1 MTIKEMHY
9 DFKRKFNKVDSQK
22 NRNILVPEIDLY
34 LNEAEE
40 IFVKL
45 IAEPRKKGSLGFET
59 SQRSTEDI
67 RSIVVTSLIVP
78 NSITGTGVL
87 PTTYRYYVAGKATIS
102 KGKCLNKKA
111 KLVIIQHDDEAE
123 GSVFDKSSFE
133 WREVNAVFNSDGL
146 KVFTDGTF
154 TVNNVSVTYIR
165 KTNYMHN
172 AEDFRVGGY
181 ELSPGVALIGSVNCE
196 LPDHTHREIV
206 DIAVMLAS
214 SEIQTSDYQV
224 KLNKLNFNQII

>member
-9 DFKRKFNKVDSQK
+9 DFKKKFNKVDSQK
-22 NRNILVPEIDLY
+22 NRNVLVPEIDWF

-40 IFVKL
+40 IFIKL
-45 IAEPRKKGSLGFET
+45 IAEPRGKSNLGFET
-59 SQRSTEDI
+59 SQRTTEDI
-67 RSIVVTSLIVP
+67 KSIVVSKIIVP
-78 NSITGTGVL
+78 NPITKVVSL
-87 PTTYRYYVAGKATIS
+87 PVDYKYYIAGNCTIT
-102 KGKCLNKKA
+102 KEKCANKKA
-111 KLVIIQHDDEAE
+111 KFFIVQHDDENE
-123 GSVFDKSSFE
+123 DSIFNESSFE
-133 WREVNAVFNSDGL
+133 WREVNAVFNSNGL
-146 KVFTDGTF
+146 QVFTDGTF
-154 TVNNVSVTYIR
+154 TVNNVSITYIR
-165 KTNYMHN
+165 KTLYMHN

-181 ELSPGVALIGSVNCE
+181 IMPSGVALTGSVNCE

>member
-9 DFKRKFNKVDSQK
+9 DFKKKFNKVDSQK
-22 NRNILVPEIDLY
+22 NRNVLVPEIDWF

-40 IFVKL
+40 IFIKL
-45 IAEPRKKGSLGFET
+45 IAEPRGKSNLGFET
-59 SQRSTEDI
+59 SQRTTEDI
-67 RSIVVTSLIVP
+67 KSIVVSKTIVP
-78 NSITGTGVL
+78 NPETKVVTLPVDYKYYIAGNCTIT
-87 PTTYRYYVAGKATIS
+87 KE
-102 KGKCLNKKA
+102 KCTNKKA
-111 KLVIIQHDDEAE
+111 KFFIVQHDDENE
-123 GSVFDKSSFE
+123 DSIFNESSFE
-133 WREVNAVFNSDGL
+133 WREVNAVFNSGGL
-146 KVFTDGTF
+146 QVFTDGTF
-154 TVNNVSVTYIR
+154 TVNNVSITYIR
-165 KTNYMHN
+165 KTLYMHN

-181 ELSPGVALIGSVNCE
+181 IMPSGVALTGSVNCE